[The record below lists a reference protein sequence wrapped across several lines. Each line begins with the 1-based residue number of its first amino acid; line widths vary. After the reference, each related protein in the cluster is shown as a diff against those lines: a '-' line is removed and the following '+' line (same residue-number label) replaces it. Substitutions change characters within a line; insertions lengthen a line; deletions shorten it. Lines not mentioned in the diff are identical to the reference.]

1 MARKRIGIIG
11 GTGLYEMEGLQNVRR
26 ETVETPYGAPSE
38 AYIIGELSGK
48 EVVFLPR
55 HGLGHKI
62 PPSELNFRANIYGF
76 KKLGCQ
82 WLIGVNSVGS
92 LREEIK
98 PLDIVLPDQF
108 FDRSS
113 RKCTFF
119 EKGLVAHVSL
129 AEPTCKAL
137 RDVIRGAGPGK
148 GVTIHNGGTYIN
160 MEGPAFSTRAE
171 SNVYRQWGFDVIGMT
186 AFSEAKLAREAEI
199 CYAAIAL
206 VTDYDCWRVGG
217 ESVTVEVIIENLK
230 KNIQVAKEVIKST
243 VRQIPEER
251 NCHCAS
257 ALSNAIVT
265 SPGEISP
272 SVLEKLRIIVGKYV
286 DNLAS

>member
-1 MARKRIGIIG
+1 MDRKRIGIIG
-11 GTGLYEMEGLQNVRR
+11 GTGLYEMEGLENIHK
-26 ETVETPYGAPSE
+26 EKVETPYGAPSE
-38 AYIIGELSGK
+38 AYIVGKISGK

-55 HGLGHKI
+55 HGIGHKI

-92 LREEIK
+92 LREEMK

-119 EKGLVAHVSL
+119 EKGLVAHISF
-129 AEPTCKAL
+129 AEPTCKTL
-137 RDVIRGAGPGK
+137 RDIIMQAGSGK
-148 GVTIHNGGTYIN
+148 EVKVHNGGTYIN

-171 SNVYRQWGFDVIGMT
+171 SNVYRQLGFDVIGMT
-186 AFSEAKLAREAEI
+186 ALSEAKLAREAEI
-199 CYAAIAL
+199 CYAAMAL
-206 VTDYDCWRVGG
+206 VTDYDCWRVG
-217 ESVTVEVIIENLK
+217 EEPVTTEVIIGNLK
-230 KNIQVAKEVIKST
+230 KNINAAKEIIKST

-251 NCHCAS
+251 DCPCAC

-265 SPGEISP
+265 SPDEVSP
-272 SVLEKLRIIVGKYV
+272 DVLRKLKIIVGKYI
-286 DNLAS
+286 